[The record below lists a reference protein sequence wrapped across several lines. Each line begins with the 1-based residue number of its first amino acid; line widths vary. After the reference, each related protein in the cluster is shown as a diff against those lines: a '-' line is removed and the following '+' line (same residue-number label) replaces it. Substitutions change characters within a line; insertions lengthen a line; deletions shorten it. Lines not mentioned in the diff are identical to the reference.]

1 MPAHAIAPLTIIEA
15 RVLGVLAE
23 KQYTVPDIYPLSLNA
38 LVAGCNQKSS
48 RDPVLELAEAD
59 VITAIDRLKGDTL
72 IVESS
77 GGRVARYAH
86 NLQRVLQ
93 VPSEAV
99 ALLAVLMLRGPQTPG
114 ELRIN
119 SERLHRFS
127 DVSSVEGY
135 LHELADRAAGALVM
149 SLPRAP
155 GSREIRWAH
164 LLCGQDA
171 GGLASGGVRTN
182 PAGRDEAGAALEMR
196 IAALEAQVGTLK
208 ADVAA
213 LRTRIAGSGNE
224 SGA

>member
-1 MPAHAIAPLTIIEA
+1 MPAHAVAPLTIIEA

-48 RDPVLELAEAD
+48 RDPVLELAESD

-72 IVESS
+72 VVESS

-119 SERLHRFS
+119 AERLHRFS

-135 LHELADRAAGALVM
+135 LHELADRAAGALVLP
-149 SLPRAP
+149 LPRSP
-155 GSREIRWAH
+155 GSRETRWAQ
-164 LLCGQDA
+164 LLCGQDVGA
-171 GGLASGGVRTN
+171 LASGGARTLA
-182 PAGRDEAGAALEMR
+182 AGRDDAGTALELR
-196 IAALEAQVGTLK
+196 IAALEAQVDTLK

-213 LRTRIAGSGNE
+213 LRTRIVGSATE